1 MLLVLAATISGCG
14 STHSRPNQ
22 NMSSE
27 DSPTSGIFFNQ
38 DIKGRFEHRDSID
51 RVEEAPLVDHDL
63 RIERSG
69 WIKVDVG
76 EEMAASKRLRKAAK
90 SLDAIVMA
98 FNSRSVTL
106 KMPSKNIETLMA
118 TLEAVEGWEIDEFD
132 FSAWDRTGEY
142 FSVSKRMESLTSVR
156 ARLLQLV
163 EKAESL
169 DDLLKLE
176 KRLEEVQAQLDKFEG
191 AKRRIELVAG
201 RVDVKIIFD
210 D

>member
-1 MLLVLAATISGCG
+1 MNTEPATFNEDVKSGFE
-14 STHSRPNQ
+14 STRSV
-22 NMSSE
+22 
-27 DSPTSGIFFNQ
+27 GL
-38 DIKGRFEHRDSID
+38 
-51 RVEEAPLVDHDL
+51 VEEAPLVDHDL

-98 FNSRSVTL
+98 FNDRSVTL

-118 TLEAVEGWEIDEFD
+118 TLEAVDGWEIDEFD

-142 FSVSKRMESLTSVR
+142 FSVSKRMESLTVVR
-156 ARLLQLV
+156 TRLLQLI
-163 EKAESL
+163 EKAEWL

-176 KRLEEVQAQLDKFEG
+176 KRLEEVQGQLDQFEG

-201 RVDVKIIFD
+201 RVDVRIIFD